1 LKNLICTIR
10 VFVSGGLLFVGN
22 VGETTGK
29 LIRRNS
35 MYAVAELPMSKP
47 LEFADV
53 YSEYYRKVLNL
64 CAYLLGSRDAAEDA
78 AHEVFLR
85 VQRKIE
91 TYDPAFSFSNWI
103 LKVASNYCVDVLRRR
118 GTERRLFGTDTSEIP
133 DPSSGRPGP
142 LADMLSSENR
152 KRVRRALESLPD
164 HFRVPLVLAYYNE
177 FSYDEI
183 AAVLHVPRN
192 TVATLLFRGKQQLR
206 EKLRKE
212 GHHDMPN

>member
-1 LKNLICTIR
+1 MI
-10 VFVSGGLLFVGN
+10 
-22 VGETTGK
+22 
-29 LIRRNS
+29 
-35 MYAVAELPMSKP
+35 AVAELPMSRQFG
-47 LEFADV
+47 FADV

-64 CAYLLGSRDAAEDA
+64 CAYLLNSRDAAEDA
-78 AHEVFLR
+78 AQEVFLR

-91 TYDPAFSFSNWI
+91 TYDPALPFSNWI

-118 GTERRLFGTDTSEIP
+118 GTERRLFGIDTSESP
-133 DPSSGRPGP
+133 DPSSNRPSP

-164 HFRVPLVLAYYNE
+164 HFRIPLVLAYYNE

-183 AAVLHVPRN
+183 AAVLHIPRN

-206 EKLRKE
+206 EKLKKE
-212 GHHDMPN
+212 GHHDVPN